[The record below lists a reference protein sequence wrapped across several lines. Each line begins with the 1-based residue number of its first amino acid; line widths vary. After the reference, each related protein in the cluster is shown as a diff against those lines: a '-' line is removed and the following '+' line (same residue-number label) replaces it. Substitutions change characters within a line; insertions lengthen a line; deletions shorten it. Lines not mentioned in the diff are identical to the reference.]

1 MAITMDALVASLSAK
16 PKLDFSK
23 QGIATEGVGTWSSLW
38 KCVGVPAAGATAQT
52 ISASVN
58 THICT
63 RSTTGAVTGWT
74 NAAGGNANYLAQVDA
89 MATAVGTLIL
99 VDRLWAVSGFVT
111 NTGTGAVSV
120 TNPSDIPARDDNG
133 AALGVGVEP
142 WFEIYTAPGATGA
155 TWTLTGT
162 DEAGTTT
169 RTWTYTHPANAETIG
184 QMMPA
189 YPGGGSAGL
198 MGMRRLVSFT
208 TSALTGTAGDI
219 GITLIRRL
227 ATLQLPLA
235 NVGQLSDFA
244 ATAMERIYDDSCIQ
258 LMWLNGAATPMPPI
272 MGGLKIAE
280 LTP

>member
-1 MAITMDALVASLSAK
+1 MAITMDTLVASLASK

-23 QGIATEGVGTWSSLW
+23 QGIATEGIGTWSSLW
-38 KCVGVPAAGATAQT
+38 KCTGVPAAGATAQT
-52 ISASVN
+52 LAASVGL
-58 THICT
+58 HICT
-63 RSTTGAVTGWT
+63 RATTGSIQGWT
-74 NAAGGNANYLAQVDA
+74 NAAGGNANYLAQMDG

-99 VDRLWAVSGFVT
+99 VDRLWAVSGVNTTTITAQAVT
-111 NTGTGAVSV
+111 NA
-120 TNPSDIPARDDNG
+120 SDIPARDDNG

-142 WFEIYTAPGATGA
+142 WLEVYSAPGATGT
-155 TWTLTGT
+155 TWTLIGT
-162 DEAGTTT
+162 DEAGTAT

-184 QMMPA
+184 QMAPF
-189 YPGGGSAGL
+189 YPGGGSPGL
-198 MGMRRLVSFT
+198 MGMRRLISFT
-208 TSALTGTAGDI
+208 CTATSGTAGDV
-219 GITLIRRL
+219 GVTLLRRL

-244 ATAMERIYDDSCIQ
+244 ATAMERIYDDSSLM